1 MNRRREQFIRIAMAR
16 LMTRY
21 PFEPQRRAT
30 ASKMYVRWLERKR
43 KISKR
48 AVKYENTFNRI
59 DKRLVSK
66 KTQQDTN

>member
-1 MNRRREQFIRIAMAR
+1 
-16 LMTRY
+16 MTRY

>member
-16 LMTRY
+16 LQKRY
-21 PFEPQRRAT
+21 SYEPQCRAI

-48 AVKYENTFNRI
+48 AVRYENTFNRI
-59 DKRLVSK
+59 DKKLVSK
-66 KTQQDTN
+66 KT